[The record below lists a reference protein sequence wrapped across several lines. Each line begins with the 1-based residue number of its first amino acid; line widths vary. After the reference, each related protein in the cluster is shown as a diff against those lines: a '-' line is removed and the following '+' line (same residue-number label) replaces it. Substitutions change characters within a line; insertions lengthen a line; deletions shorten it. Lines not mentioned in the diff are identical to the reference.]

1 MNINNFTEF
10 NLPKDAYTAFE
21 AETLKNLIIARLN
34 ENQVFRDQN
43 FEGSNIN
50 AFIDIV
56 AYMYHVLIFYLNST
70 STESNFTT
78 ASLYENINRLVSL
91 LGYKPLGKQ
100 TSLVAL
106 SLSADSGLAQ
116 NTYLLPRFSF
126 INANGIP
133 YTTIKDISFEKTTT
147 GTETL
152 YINNNTL
159 MQGNIIE
166 APTYAGVGENFETY
180 ILVNTIGVNNA
191 NFIADNSFT
200 VFVLSNTD
208 NKWYEWQETSS
219 LYLETANAR
228 KYEKRLNENGNYE
241 FKFGN
246 DVTGK
251 SLKVGEQVKVFY
263 ILSDGA
269 TGEIGAGVLKTQKI
283 NLYSSA
289 SFIDI
294 TQYIY
299 DNQTRLITGTDL
311 VHLFPNNNSKS
322 SPIADAETAE
332 QIKQNAPKMFT
343 TQDRLVT
350 QSDYKS
356 FITKNYNNIIKS
368 VNILSNEEF
377 TSKYL
382 AYFYKIGLNRPNEDC
397 RVLFNQVF
405 FAPST
410 NFNSVYVFTVPKIST
425 ILNERTPN
433 YLNASQK
440 QLLINECNLKKDI
453 TQSIVCMDPIYKAF
467 SFGLQII
474 GEVESVSLKDNTY
487 LVIKRD
493 INTRINSASLKGQI
507 LNIFKTYFSNIQ
519 LGDTVNLNE
528 ITNDILNIVGVKRVT
543 TRRSDT
549 GYESPQ
555 INYVVWNPLYEQ
567 DDVTFITQNYTLDSF
582 MYAYFYEISN
592 LTNKIII
599 EDE

>member
-34 ENQVFRDQN
+34 ESQVFRDQN

-50 AFIDIV
+50 AFIDVV
-56 AYMYHVLIFYLNST
+56 AYMYHVLLFYLNST

-78 ASLYENINRLVSL
+78 ASLYENVNKLVSL
-91 LGYKPLGKQ
+91 LGYKPLGQQ
-100 TSLVAL
+100 TSLVTL

-116 NTYLLPRFSF
+116 SSYLLPRFSF

-133 YTTIKDISFEKTTT
+133 YTLISDISFEKTTT
-147 GTETL
+147 NTETL
-152 YINNNTL
+152 YINNSTL
-159 MQGNIIE
+159 MQGSIIE
-166 APTYAGVGENFETY
+166 APTYISTGETFETY
-180 ILVNTIGVNNA
+180 ILVNTVGVNGTS
-191 NFIADNSFT
+191 FIADNSFS
-200 VFVLSNTD
+200 VFILSNND
-208 NKWYEWQETSS
+208 SKWYEWKETSS
-219 LYLETANAR
+219 LYLESSDAR
-228 KYEKRLNENGNYE
+228 RYEKRLNENGNYE

-246 DVTGK
+246 GVTGK
-251 SLKVGEQVKVFY
+251 APQIGEQVKIFY
-263 ILSDGA
+263 VLSDGA
-269 TGEIGAGVLKTQKI
+269 TGEISAGVLNKQKI

-294 TQYIY
+294 SQYLY
-299 DNQTRLITGTDL
+299 DSGTRLVVGTDL
-311 VHLFPNNNSKS
+311 PHLFPNNSSKS
-322 SPIADAETAE
+322 SPIADAETVD

-350 QSDYKS
+350 QGDYKA
-356 FITKNYNNIIKS
+356 FIAKNYNNIIKS

-377 TSKYL
+377 TTNYL

-440 QLLINECNLKKDI
+440 QLLTNECNLKKDI
-453 TQSIVCMDPIYKAF
+453 TQSIVCMDPVYKAF
-467 SFGLQII
+467 SFGLQVA
-474 GEVESVSLKDNTY
+474 GELESVALKDHTY

-493 INTRINSASLKGQI
+493 INTRVNSASLKGQI
-507 LNIFKTYFSNIQ
+507 LSIFNTYFSNIQ
-519 LGDTVNLNE
+519 LGDTINLNQ
-528 ITNDILNIVGVKRVT
+528 ITNDILNIIGVKRIL
-543 TRRSDT
+543 TRRVDT
-549 GYESPQ
+549 GYESSQ
-555 INYVVWNPLYEQ
+555 INYVVWNPLYET
-567 DDVTFITQNYTLDSF
+567 DDVTFVSQNYTLESF